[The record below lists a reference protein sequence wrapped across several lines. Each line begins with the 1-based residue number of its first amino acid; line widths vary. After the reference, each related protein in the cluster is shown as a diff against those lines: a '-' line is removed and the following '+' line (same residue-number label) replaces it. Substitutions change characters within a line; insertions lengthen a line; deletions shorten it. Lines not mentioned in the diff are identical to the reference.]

1 MDVLYTNET
10 EDIVDAFN
18 INGKLY
24 IVLRKSGIVNDNN
37 FIPYAVTGSGIEY
50 YSAQVRNNIIIVYS
64 TIRPVF
70 FDTTQ
75 NIMSLISPFD
85 KTQYIITSSTER
97 DPLDTFES
105 SKNDYYTRE
114 NETGETVVYRRG
126 DPIFTA
132 PGHGYR
138 TIVYDPLNVY
148 IYFMSQATSI
158 ILRTQDSLYDTFRIP
173 TIVPF
178 CLDTNSTSL
187 TGYRWFNGEDI
198 RVGTSGTLY
207 AILYTVLTVKNGM
220 ASLRF

>member
-18 INGKLY
+18 INEQLY
-24 IVLRKSGIVNDNN
+24 IVLRSSGIY
-37 FIPYAVTGSGIEY
+37 ISGQLIRYPITGSGIEY

-114 NETGETVVYRRG
+114 NETGETIVYRKG
-126 DPIFTA
+126 DPIFST